1 MGTSVWR
8 TIAKLAGMAMLLVVL
23 PAVPAVLR
31 PPAGATVAGATGG
44 GASLRFYGNGRNDI
58 DRVKI
63 RLDAP
68 ARPIDVGASDFT
80 LEFWLKALPGENGSG
95 ACVAGGDNWIYGN
108 IVLDRDV
115 YGGGDYGDF
124 GVAVAGGRIAFGVAR
139 GTVGTTI
146 CGATDVADGVWH
158 HIALTRRAS
167 DGQLQIFVDG
177 RLDGAGT
184 GPTGDVSYR
193 DGRPT
198 SYPNDPYLVL
208 GAEKHDAGAAYPSYS
223 GWLDEVRISRVV
235 RYSAAFERPSGPFMP
250 DGETVGL
257 YHFDEGSGDT
267 IGDSSGATG
276 GPSTGVRRYGG
287 TPAGPAWS
295 ADVPWSGIGTAT
307 ATQPPTVTTTR
318 TPTSIPPA
326 TPTGTATPTVGMT
339 TTATPT
345 PMATPAPTGTP
356 TATATGTAA
365 QTPTATPVPTVTP
378 SPTVTTTLVPTAT
391 SSPAAV
397 PTASSTT
404 TPSATPPAT
413 ATPSVTATSPPPP
426 PGLMAVS
433 GRLFADANLS
443 GAAEPGEAGLAGA
456 VVFADLDGNG
466 RADAGEPTSVAG
478 SDGAYTVFG
487 LPPGAVRICW
497 QPGAGQTH
505 TTPRCRMV
513 TMEGGGP
520 VTGVDFGTTA
530 SKSWCSGGTV
540 MATTT
545 GIDLAGAPEQFD
557 HPARLPGPATGAWPG
572 TRLQVTAAPLVY
584 AQVGEQIATALLV
597 AGVDPA
603 IHPGLVLRYSYQSAY
618 QQAVA
623 IIAADGRIATWLPGA
638 TLPQPAPTT
647 FTVVD
652 RNGELYIYNVPV
664 DGTGRYQDLAVVTL
678 ATGAS
683 NWLTTTAAIAGK
695 VVAGQLV
702 SIAGACGDSAI
713 LSIRGSGTLPT
724 ATPVATATAT
734 PTATPTVSGTAGTA
748 TPTATRAAALP
759 DLRLSASDA
768 PDPVAPGQTLTYR
781 ITVANAGTATATGG
795 VVVEVELPPGFA
807 FISAYGT
814 NTFGC
819 RTSAPGWLRC
829 SGSTLNPGQSALL
842 TITGR
847 VTATTG
853 MLIAWLAVDPDQ
865 TIMEQ
870 DDTNNT
876 LLIETTVI
884 GT

>member
-1 MGTSVWR
+1 MITAAGHAPGGLKDGDRRLANYCQAGGRGGTPSG
-8 TIAKLAGMAMLLVVL
+8 AAGRARRG
-23 PAVPAVLR
+23 A
-31 PPAGATVAGATGG
+31 PPPGAAVAGATAS
-44 GASLRFYGNGRNDI
+44 GASLRFYGNGRDDI

-68 ARPIDVGASDFT
+68 ARPIDVGAGDFT

-95 ACVAGGDNWIYGN
+95 ACAAGGDNWIYGN
-108 IVLDRDV
+108 IVVDRDV

-124 GVAVAGGRIAFGVAR
+124 GVALAGGRIAFGVAR
-139 GTVGTTI
+139 GAVGTTV
-146 CGATDVADGVWH
+146 CGATDVADGAWH

-167 DGQLQIFVDG
+167 DGQLRIFVDG
-177 RLDGAGT
+177 RVDGTGT
-184 GPTGDVSYR
+184 GPVGDVSYR

-235 RYSAAFERPSGPFMP
+235 RYPTAFERPSGPFAP

-295 ADVPWSGIGTAT
+295 ADVPWGEAGTAT
-307 ATQPPTVTTTR
+307 AT
-318 TPTSIPPA
+318 A
-326 TPTGTATPTVGMT
+326 
-339 TTATPT
+339 
-345 PMATPAPTGTP
+345 
-356 TATATGTAA
+356 TATATGTATA
-365 QTPTATPVPTVTP
+365 TVPPTATPMPTLTATPAPTSTPTATATATLPPTATPVPTATP
-378 SPTVTTTLVPTAT
+378 SPTVA
-391 SSPAAV
+391 

-404 TPSATPPAT
+404 TPPATPPAT
-413 ATPSVTATSPPPP
+413 AIPTVTATSPPPP
-426 PGLMAVS
+426 PGLMEAVS
-433 GRLFADANLS
+433 GRIFADANLS
-443 GAAEPGEAGLAGA
+443 GAAEPGETGIAGA
-456 VVFADLDGNG
+456 AVFADLDGNG
-466 RADAGEPTSVAG
+466 RADAGEPTSITG

-487 LPPGAVRICW
+487 LPTGAVRICW
-497 QPGAGQTH
+497 QPGAGQVH

-513 TMEGGGP
+513 AMESGTP
-520 VTGVDFGTTA
+520 VAGVDFGTTA
-530 SKSWCSGGTV
+530 SKGWCSGGTV
-540 MATTT
+540 TATIT

-572 TRLQVTAAPLVY
+572 TRLQVATAPIVY
-584 AQVGEQIATALLV
+584 AQVGEQIATALLI

-603 IHPGLVLRYSYQSAY
+603 VHPGLVLRHSYQSAY

-623 IIAADGRIATWLPGA
+623 VIAADGRVATWLPGA
-638 TLPQPAPTT
+638 ALPQPAPAA
-647 FTVVD
+647 FAVVD
-652 RNGELYIYNVPV
+652 RNGELFIYNVPTN
-664 DGTGRYQDLAVVTL
+664 GAGRYQDLTVVTL

-683 NWLTTTAAIAGK
+683 SWLTTNAAIAGK

-702 SIAGACGDSAI
+702 SIASACGDSAI
-713 LSIRGSGTLPT
+713 IIIRGNGTLPT
-724 ATPVATATAT
+724 ATPAATATAT
-734 PTATPTVSGTAGTA
+734 LTATPTVSGTAGTA
-748 TPTATRAAALP
+748 TPTVTRAAALP
-759 DLRLSASDA
+759 DLWLSASDS

-781 ITVANAGTATATGG
+781 VTVANAGTATATGG
-795 VVVEVELPPGFA
+795 IVIEVELPPGFA
-807 FISAYGT
+807 FASAYGT

-819 RTSAPGWLRC
+819 RTSAPGRLRC

-847 VTATTG
+847 VTASTG
-853 MLIAWLAVDPDQ
+853 VLAARLVVDPDQ
-865 TIMEQ
+865 TIAEQ

-876 LLIETTVI
+876 LLVETTVM
-884 GT
+884 GA